1 MRELRKTFKGIFM
14 KKILLSLLTAIMLIG
29 SISPVMAKKD
39 DGSQVQPDNYY
50 PRVKIETTMG
60 DIVVELD
67 RRRAPI
73 TVNNFLRYV
82 DKRAYEDTIFHRIV
96 PGFVVQGVGYTADF
110 NGKSN
115 FPDIFNESGNGLTN
129 DLHTIAMARQ
139 GDPHT
144 ANRQFFFNVND
155 NSSLNPGRDWGYAVF
170 GVIVEGEDIVD
181 AMSEVETEYSI
192 RLNAN
197 NVPIEPIIIKKM
209 TVLPPL

>member
-1 MRELRKTFKGIFM
+1 MKTTRHYIFA
-14 KKILLSLLTAIMLIG
+14 LLSLFVSATVLAAT
-29 SISPVMAKKD
+29 KD
-39 DGSQVQPDNYY
+39 DGSHVQPDNYY
-50 PRVKIETTMG
+50 PRVKFETTMG

-96 PGFVVQGVGYTADF
+96 PGFVVQGGGYTADF

-139 GDPHT
+139 NDPHT

-170 GVIVEGEDIVD
+170 GVIVEGEDVVD
-181 AMSEVETEYSI
+181 AMSEVETEYSL

-197 NVPIEPIIIKKM
+197 NVPIEPIIIKKVI
-209 TVLPPL
+209 VLPPM

>member
-1 MRELRKTFKGIFM
+1 MT
-14 KKILLSLLTAIMLIG
+14 KKLLSFFTAVLLVTSSATVL
-29 SISPVMAKKD
+29 AKKD

-96 PGFVVQGVGYTADF
+96 PGFVVQGGGYTADF

-139 GDPHT
+139 SDPHT

-155 NSSLNPGRDWGYAVF
+155 NTSLNPGRDWGYAVF

-197 NVPIEPIIIKKM
+197 NVPIEPIIIKKV

>member
-1 MRELRKTFKGIFM
+1 MR
-14 KKILLSLLTAIMLIG
+14 KIVTLSIVIVTMLLSGALHA
-29 SISPVMAKKD
+29 AKND
-39 DGSQVQPDNYY
+39 DGSHVQPDNYY

-67 RRRAPI
+67 RRRAPL

-82 DKRAYEDTIFHRIV
+82 DKRSYENTIFHRIV
-96 PGFVVQGVGYTADF
+96 PGFVVQGGGYTENFD
-110 NGKSN
+110 GKSN

-139 GDPHT
+139 DDPHT

-155 NSSLNPGRDWGYAVF
+155 NTTLNPGRDWGYAVF
-170 GVIVEGEDIVD
+170 GMIVEGEDIVD

-192 RLNAN
+192 RLNTN
-197 NVPIEPIIIKKM
+197 NVPIEPIIINKV
-209 TVLPPL
+209 TVLPPY

>member
-1 MRELRKTFKGIFM
+1 MR
-14 KKILLSLLTAIMLIG
+14 KILLPLFTAVLLLG
-29 SISPVMAKKD
+29 SSSAVMAKKD

-60 DIVVELD
+60 DVVVELD

-96 PGFVVQGVGYTADF
+96 PGFVVQGGGYTADF

-129 DLHTIAMARQ
+129 DLHTKMAF
-139 GDPHT
+139 H
-144 ANRQFFFNVND
+144 
-155 NSSLNPGRDWGYAVF
+155 
-170 GVIVEGEDIVD
+170 I
-181 AMSEVETEYSI
+181 
-192 RLNAN
+192 
-197 NVPIEPIIIKKM
+197 
-209 TVLPPL
+209 

>member
-1 MRELRKTFKGIFM
+1 M
-14 KKILLSLLTAIMLIG
+14 KRFLICLSLLFSVSTFAAQEG
-29 SISPVMAKKD
+29 RFVQKD
-39 DGSQVQPDNYY
+39 NIF
-50 PRVKIETTMG
+50 PRVEIVTSLG
-60 DIVVELD
+60 SIVVELD
-67 RRRAPI
+67 RSKAPI

-96 PGFVVQGVGYTADF
+96 PGFVVQGGGYTAAFD
-110 NGKSN
+110 GKSN

-181 AMSEVETEYSI
+181 AMSEVETEYSLS
-192 RLNAN
+192 LNAN
-197 NVPIEPIIIKKM
+197 NVPIEPIVIKKM

>member
-1 MRELRKTFKGIFM
+1 MKYSFKTV
-14 KKILLSLLTAIMLIG
+14 LAACCALTMVVSFAAAA
-29 SISPVMAKKD
+29 AKKD

-96 PGFVVQGVGYTADF
+96 PGFVVQGGGYTADF
-110 NGKSN
+110 EGKSN
-115 FPDIFNESGNGLTN
+115 FPEIFNESGNGLTN

-139 GDPHT
+139 SDPHT

-170 GVIVEGEDIVD
+170 GVIVEGGDVVD

-197 NVPIEPIIIKKM
+197 NVPIEPIVIKKV

>member
-1 MRELRKTFKGIFM
+1 MKTTQRYLFAF
-14 KKILLSLLTAIMLIG
+14 LTFI
-29 SISPVMAKKD
+29 ISATAVAASKD
-39 DGSQVQPDNYY
+39 DGSHVQPDNYY
-50 PRVKIETTMG
+50 PRVKFETTMG

-96 PGFVVQGVGYTADF
+96 PGFVVQGGGYTADF

-139 GDPHT
+139 NDPHT

-170 GVIVEGEDIVD
+170 GVIVEGEDVVD
-181 AMSEVETEYSI
+181 AMSEVETEYSL

-197 NVPIEPIIIKKM
+197 NVPIDPIIIKKV
-209 TVLPPL
+209 TVLPPM

>member
-1 MRELRKTFKGIFM
+1 MKYSFKT
-14 KKILLSLLTAIMLIG
+14 ILAACCALTMMVSFAAAA
-29 SISPVMAKKD
+29 AKKD
-39 DGSQVQPDNYY
+39 DGSQIQPDNYY

-96 PGFVVQGVGYTADF
+96 PGFVVQGGGYTADF
-110 NGKSN
+110 EGKSN
-115 FPDIFNESGNGLTN
+115 FPEIFNESGNGLTN

-139 GDPHT
+139 NDPHT

-170 GVIVEGEDIVD
+170 GVIVEGEDVVD

-197 NVPIEPIIIKKM
+197 NVPIEPIVIKKV